1 MIDATEWL
9 VCAFASQERAKV
21 RTSGNPLL
29 FRRMDP
35 RLRGGDKKR
44 VIPAGLRHS
53 RWASSFPRRRESI
66 PSSRRCTTRCLLS
79 SASQDEPDQ
88 KMLNGFVIFII
99 NMPSGLVIIMTLP
112 DTRF

>member
-1 MIDATEWL
+1 MIGATEWL

-21 RTSGNPLL
+21 CTSGNPLL

-53 RWASSFPRRRESI
+53 REGGN
-66 PSSRRCTTRCLLS
+66 PSLSLSVRFCLWVAHGQIKLTQQMYHPGAITS
-79 SASQDEPDQ
+79 
-88 KMLNGFVIFII
+88 
-99 NMPSGLVIIMTLP
+99 
-112 DTRF
+112 